1 MNLRKWPVTSIG
13 SRLADCHQAR
23 AGNSF
28 PSHQSFCAPHIG
40 LLEGSNAYVKT
51 LSQDLSCTTWS
62 VAMCPAFRLANHSS
76 YEFTAK
82 VTAHD
87 TYEGLQKASD
97 LFVAFTL
104 SK

>member
-1 MNLRKWPVTSIG
+1 
-13 SRLADCHQAR
+13 
-23 AGNSF
+23 
-28 PSHQSFCAPHIG
+28 
-40 LLEGSNAYVKT
+40 
-51 LSQDLSCTTWS
+51 
-62 VAMCPAFRLANHSS
+62 MCPASRLANHSS

-82 VTAHD
+82 VTARD